1 MKKKLINIYWFKRD
15 LRLEDNEPLY
25 EASKQS
31 EKLLLIYFL
40 EDKLISDPHYSNF
53 HWNFVKQSIEDINLS
68 IGKKSIL
75 FLNCDPI
82 EGFKK
87 ISEKYKIKSIYSH
100 METASSPFLPRAY
113 LNISYSSYF
122 RFFFSS
128 YPKNIII

>member
-68 IGKKSIL
+68 LGKKSIL
-75 FLNCDPI
+75 FLNLIQLRDS
-82 EGFKK
+82 KK
-87 ISEKYKIKSIYSH
+87 SV
-100 METASSPFLPRAY
+100 
-113 LNISYSSYF
+113 
-122 RFFFSS
+122 
-128 YPKNIII
+128 KNIK